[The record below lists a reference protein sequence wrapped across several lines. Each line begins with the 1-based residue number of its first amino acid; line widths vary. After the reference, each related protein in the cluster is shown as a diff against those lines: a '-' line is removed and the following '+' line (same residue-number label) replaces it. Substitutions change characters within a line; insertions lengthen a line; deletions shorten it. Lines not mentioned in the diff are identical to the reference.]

1 MVPPC
6 ISIGWMVR
14 SLTGES
20 ICKLVVGSIMSWCKK
35 GNWTAMNCHWAN
47 VLQVWRCLK
56 RPQDRVVMI
65 HLGDLGDRV
74 AKDSRVC
81 YPKRRKNERFAS
93 NLTPIVVSNNA
104 QNRYIS
110 AWRTAAILWTNPSGS
125 SNPWRNT
132 VIIEEHL
139 QDWFPFRI
147 KLRSLFWLC
156 YPPKPALVFIFFQ
169 PVSTVHTH
177 YTSDSWELQLRPV
190 HEFHSLLHWFLGVFG
205 TEYHQ
210 RLTSHKSH
218 PLWVAAWVRWRFW
231 RSHPWNRCPAYV
243 RHNGILAP
251 RGPSLAP
258 LPLPAFSPVPDPRLA
273 GNRRWPWPPRP
284 GCLSSPR
291 SRTSAGWHLFAN
303 LLLSWKSPGNLWKLR
318 LGRFPPRWPR
328 CVGDN

>member
-1 MVPPC
+1 MC
-6 ISIGWMVR
+6 MKDR
-14 SLTGES
+14 S
-20 ICKLVVGSIMSWCKK
+20 
-35 GNWTAMNCHWAN
+35 
-47 VLQVWRCLK
+47 
-56 RPQDRVVMI
+56 
-65 HLGDLGDRV
+65 
-74 AKDSRVC
+74 DSLDK
-81 YPKRRKNERFAS
+81 PKWIFE
-93 NLTPIVVSNNA
+93 PMEE
-104 QNRYIS
+104 Y
-110 AWRTAAILWTNPSGS
+110 
-125 SNPWRNT
+125 T
-132 VIIEEHL
+132 VIIQEHL

-156 YPPKPALVFIFFQ
+156 YPPKSALFFIFFQ

-273 GNRRWPWPPRP
+273 GNRRWPWPRGP

-318 LGRFPPRWPR
+318 LG
-328 CVGDN
+328 